1 MNGTTLHCTDVE
13 SINEELMLRLSEQY
27 GTVLGSNALI
37 KELGYPTPASFQQ
50 ALARGT
56 VPVPI
61 FKLQHRRGS
70 FALTRDVALWLST
83 QRATAIN
90 VKSPSAG

>member
-1 MNGTTLHCTDVE
+1 MNSTVLE
-13 SINEELMLRLSEQY
+13 STEVQRVADELAQRLSEQY

-37 KELGYPTPASFQQ
+37 KELGYPSAASFQQ
-50 ALARGT
+50 ALARGV

-70 FALTRDVALWLST
+70 FALTRDVAMWLSR
-83 QRATAIN
+83 QRSLAM
-90 VKSPSAG
+90 VGK

>member
-1 MNGTTLHCTDVE
+1 MNSTTLHCTDVE

-90 VKSPSAG
+90 VKGPSAD